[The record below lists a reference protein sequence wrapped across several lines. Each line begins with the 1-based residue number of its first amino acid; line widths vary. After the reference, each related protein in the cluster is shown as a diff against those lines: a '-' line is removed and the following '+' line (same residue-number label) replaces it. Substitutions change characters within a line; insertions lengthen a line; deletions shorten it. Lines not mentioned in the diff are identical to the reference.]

1 MDVSEGPKD
10 SCFSTKYTPPLA
22 LQEALPAKFPAIV
35 YHGIFL
41 FEMEKPDVAETQTN
55 GLEVLETREW
65 LDSLDYVL
73 AEGGPE
79 RAGRLLQQLSL
90 HAKRAAGVNLPFTAT
105 TPYQNTIP
113 AVQQPPFPGSQE
125 MERRIKSLVRW
136 NALAMV
142 VRANKLQEGIGG
154 HISTF
159 ASAATLYEVAFNHFL
174 RAQTETG
181 DRDLVYFQGHAAP
194 GMYARP
200 YLEGRIPRHKLENF
214 RRELKPDGGLSSYPH
229 PWLMPDFWEF
239 PTVSMGLGPIQ
250 AIYHARFIRYLENR
264 GLKESKGGKVWAF
277 LGDGEMDEPEALGSI
292 TLASR
297 ERLDNLIFVVNC
309 NLQRLDGPVRGNGKI
324 IQELEAIFR
333 GAGWNVIKVI
343 WGGDWDSLIRSDR
356 DGLLVRR
363 MGEIT
368 DGQYQ
373 KYFVESGAYFR
384 QNFFG
389 TDPRLLKMV
398 DHLSDE
404 QLARMRLGGHDPI
417 KVHAAYKAAVEHE
430 GSPTIILAK
439 TIKGYG
445 LGEAGEGKNIT
456 HQQKKLNDDELWLFR
471 SRFGIPIADD
481 ELREAPFYRPADDS
495 PEVTYMQERRKQLGG
510 YLPQRKMRSKP
521 IQPVSESHFEEFY
534 KGTEG
539 REVSTTMVF
548 VRLLAKLLRD
558 PEIGKLI
565 VPVVPDE
572 ARTFGMEALC
582 RQVGIYSSVGQNY
595 EPVDMDTLLYYKEAK
610 NGQIL
615 EEGITEAGSMC
626 SFIAAGTA
634 AANHG
639 INTIPFFIYYSMF
652 GFQRIG
658 DFIWAAADMRSRGF
672 LLGGTAGRTTLSG
685 EGLQHQDG
693 NSHILAL
700 PVPNLKAYDPAF
712 AYEIGIII
720 QDGIKRMY
728 IDQESIFYYLTV
740 GNEPLPM
747 PEMPGNVREG
757 VLKGLYRFKASAK
770 SDAKLRAQL
779 LGSGSIMFEVLK
791 AQQILEEKYGVG
803 ADVWSVTSY
812 KELYR
817 DANDCER
824 WNMLH
829 PGEATKVPYITQTL
843 KDAQGPFIAASDYMK
858 VLPESLG
865 KWVPGQLVS
874 LGTDGFG
881 RSENRAALRD
891 FFEVDAKHIV
901 LATLGALARENKIGT
916 DVVKRAIQELE
927 INPEKANPAVS

>member
-1 MDVSEGPKD
+1 VS
-10 SCFSTKYTPPLA
+10 
-22 LQEALPAKFPAIV
+22 Q
-35 YHGIFL
+35 
-41 FEMEKPDVAETQTN
+41 TQTD

-73 AEGGPE
+73 SKGGPD
-79 RAGRLLQQLSL
+79 RAGRLLQQLAL
-90 HAKRAAGVNLPFTAT
+90 HARRAAGLNLPFTAT

-113 AVQQPPFPGSQE
+113 SRTQAPFPGSQE

-142 VRANKLQEGIGG
+142 IRANKIQEGIGG

-174 RAQTETG
+174 RAKTEDG
-181 DRDLVYFQGHAAP
+181 DRDIVYFQGHAAP
-194 GMYARP
+194 GIYSRAF
-200 YLEGRIPRHKLENF
+200 LEGRMPKEKLENF
-214 RRELKPDGGLSSYPH
+214 RRELKPGGGLSSYPH
-229 PWLMPDFWEF
+229 PWLMENFWEF

-250 AIYHARFIRYLENR
+250 AIYHARFIKYLENR
-264 GLKESKGGKVWAF
+264 GLKKTTGGKVWAF
-277 LGDGEMDEPEALGSI
+277 MGDGEMDEPESLGSI
-292 TLASR
+292 TLAAR

-343 WGGDWDSLIRSDR
+343 WGSDWDTLIQNDR

-363 MGEIT
+363 MGEIS

-398 DHLSDE
+398 EHLSDE
-404 QLARMRLGGHDPI
+404 QLSRMRLGGHDPI
-417 KVHAAYKAAVEHE
+417 KVHAAYKAAVEHTS
-430 GSPTIILAK
+430 SPTIVLAK

-456 HQQKKLNDDELWLFR
+456 HQQKKLNDDELSMFR
-471 SRFGIPIADD
+471 SRFGIPIPDD
-481 ELREAPFYRPADDS
+481 ELNGAPFYRPSDDS
-495 PEVTYMQERRKQLGG
+495 AEIKYMQERRKLLGG
-510 YLPQRKMRSKP
+510 YMPERKVRATP
-521 IQPVSESHFEEFY
+521 LAHVPTTHFEEFY

-565 VPVVPDE
+565 VPIIPDE
-572 ARTFGMEALC
+572 ARTFGMEALF
-582 RQVGIYSSVGQNY
+582 RQVGIYSSVGQLY

-610 NGQIL
+610 DGQIL

-634 AANHG
+634 YSNHG

-658 DFIWAAADMRSRGF
+658 DLVWAAADMRTRGF
-672 LLGGTAGRTTLSG
+672 LVGGTAGRTTLAG

-693 NSHILAL
+693 HSHVLAL
-700 PVPNLKAYDPAF
+700 SVPNCLAYDPAF
-712 AYEIGIII
+712 AYEIAIII

-728 IDQESIFYYLTV
+728 VDGESVFYYLTV
-740 GNEPLPM
+740 TNEPLPM
-747 PEMPGNVREG
+747 PEMPSGQEVREG
-757 VLKGLYRFKASAK
+757 ILKGLYRFKASEK
-770 SDAKLRAQL
+770 KDATLRAQL
-779 LGSGSIMFEVLK
+779 FGSGTIMFEVLK
-791 AQQILEEKYGVG
+791 AQQVLAEKYGVA

-817 DANDCER
+817 DANECER
-824 WNMLH
+824 WNLLH
-829 PGEATKVPYITQTL
+829 PGQTPRVPYVTQAL
-843 KDAQGPFIAASDYMK
+843 KNAPGPFVAASDYMK
-858 VLPESLG
+858 VLPESIAR
-865 KWVPGQLVS
+865 WVPSRLVS

-901 LATLGALARENKIGT
+901 LATLNALARENQIKIQI
-916 DVVKRAIQELE
+916 VQQAVKDLG
-927 INPEKANPAVS
+927 INPEKPNPAIS

>member
-1 MDVSEGPKD
+1 MWGER
-10 SCFSTKYTPPLA
+10 L
-22 LQEALPAKFPAIV
+22 
-35 YHGIFL
+35 
-41 FEMEKPDVAETQTN
+41 VAETQTD

-65 LDSLDYVL
+65 LDSLDYVMSK
-73 AEGGPE
+73 GGPD

-90 HAKRAAGVNLPFTAT
+90 HARRHAGVNLPFTAT

-113 AVQQPPFPGSQE
+113 SRQQAPFPGSQE

-142 VRANKLQEGIGG
+142 VRANKIQEGIGG

-174 RAQTETG
+174 RARTEDG
-181 DRDLVYFQGHAAP
+181 DRDVVYFQGHAAP
-194 GMYARP
+194 GMYSRA
-200 YLEGRIPRHKLENF
+200 YLEGRIPKEKLQNF
-214 RRELKPDGGLSSYPH
+214 RRELNPGGGLSSYPH

-264 GLKESKGGKVWAF
+264 GLKTSHGGKVWAF
-277 LGDGEMDEPEALGSI
+277 LGDGEMDEPESLGSI

-297 ERLDNLIFVVNC
+297 EKLDNLIFVVNC

-333 GAGWNVIKVI
+333 GAGWNVIKVV
-343 WGGDWDSLIRSDR
+343 WGTDWDILIQNDR

-363 MGEIT
+363 LGEVS

-384 QNFFG
+384 QNLFG
-389 TDPRLLKMV
+389 SDPRLLKMV
-398 DHLSDE
+398 EHLSDE
-404 QLARMRLGGHDPI
+404 QLSRMRLGGHDPI
-417 KVHAAYKAAVEHE
+417 KVHAAYRAAVDHV

-456 HQQKKLNDDELWLFR
+456 HQQKKLNEDELRMFR
-471 SRFGIPIADD
+471 SRFGIPIPD
-481 ELREAPFYRPADDS
+481 EQLHDAPFYRPADDS
-495 PEVTYMQERRKQLGG
+495 PEITYLQERRKQLGG
-510 YLPQRKMRSKP
+510 YMPERKVRANPIKP
-521 IQPVSESHFEEFY
+521 PAEAHFEEFY

-539 REVSTTMVF
+539 REASTTMVF

-565 VPVVPDE
+565 VPIIPDE
-572 ARTFGMEALC
+572 ARTFGMEALF
-582 RQVGIYSSVGQNY
+582 RQVGIYSSVGQLY

-634 AANHG
+634 YANHG

-658 DFIWAAADMRSRGF
+658 DLIWAAADMRCHGF
-672 LLGGTAGRTTLSG
+672 LVGGTAGRTTLAG

-693 NSHILAL
+693 HSHVLAL
-700 PVPNLKAYDPAF
+700 PVPNLLAYDPAF
-712 AYEIGIII
+712 AYEIAIII

-747 PEMPGNVREG
+747 PAMPEGSGVRDG
-757 VLKGLYRFKASAK
+757 ILRGLYRYKVSDK
-770 SDAKLRAQL
+770 KDAKLRAQL
-779 LGSGSIMFEVLK
+779 FGSGSIMFEVLK
-791 AQQILEEKYGVG
+791 AQQTLEEKYGVA

-812 KELYR
+812 KQLYR
-817 DANDCER
+817 DGNDCER

-829 PGEATKVPYITQTL
+829 PGETPKVPYVTRAL
-843 KDAQGPFIAASDYMK
+843 KDTPGVLVAASDYMK
-858 VLPESLG
+858 VLPESISQWMPRPL
-865 KWVPGQLVS
+865 LS

-881 RSENRAALRD
+881 RSESRTALRN

-901 LATLGALARENKIGT
+901 LATLTALAREKQVSS
-916 DVVKRAIQELE
+916 DVLRQAVKDLGID
-927 INPEKANPAVS
+927 PEKANPAIS